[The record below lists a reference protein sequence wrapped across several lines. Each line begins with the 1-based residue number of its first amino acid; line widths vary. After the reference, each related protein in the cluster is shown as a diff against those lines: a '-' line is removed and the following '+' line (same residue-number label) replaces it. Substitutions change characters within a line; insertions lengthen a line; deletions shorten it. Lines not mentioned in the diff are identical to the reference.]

1 MEITE
6 KHLEDAFQRME
17 IYAITGDKSEDEYHG
32 ILFAAGM
39 MQNQLKCIL
48 KAESEEDLELSEEF
62 AGECMRV
69 LREMDGDLLSY
80 KYKCGHGVI
89 PVATNTTVKTLATYM
104 EWKND
109 KRGICLECWLKRRR
123 ELRDDMKPKY
133 VKKTVVIE
141 VHTCPK
147 CGGELEEEKGPDAR
161 ELYHLKCS
169 CGYKY

>member
-1 MEITE
+1 
-6 KHLEDAFQRME
+6 
-17 IYAITGDKSEDEYHG
+17 
-32 ILFAAGM
+32 
-39 MQNQLKCIL
+39 
-48 KAESEEDLELSEEF
+48 
-62 AGECMRV
+62 MRV

-80 KYKCGHGVI
+80 RYKCGHGVE
-89 PVATNTTVKTLATYM
+89 PVIMNTTVKTLATYM

-109 KRGICLECWLKRRR
+109 KRGLCLDCWLKKRK

-141 VHTCPK
+141 VPTCPK
-147 CGGELEEEKGPDAR
+147 CGGGLEEEKDPDAR